1 MKINRATDYGI
12 RLMMYLAARPGTI
25 VPRAEVAQMMAIPAE
40 FLAKIAQLLAKAGF
54 IEIRK
59 GRAGGYILARDPS
72 QITLLDLVETLE
84 GEISLN
90 LCVERPEACSF
101 SPTCKVH
108 LVWQAA
114 RKGLRDFLA
123 SIRLTDLIEKSE
135 NSKKSK
141 QEVG

>member
-25 VPRAEVAQMMAIPAE
+25 VPRAEVAQKMAIPAE

-90 LCVERPEACSF
+90 LCVGRPEACSF